1 MVVPRQVRMPAMPY
15 RYVKQYLLAV
25 IGAVI
30 SIVKT
35 WKSTENSDT
44 YNLIIKI
51 RKSRKLSLRKQRYL
65 QLSNYHSR
73 VLENISILSRTCFTS
88 VIDTSWEGK
97 PQGILILTC
106 NDEIKKEIQI
116 PWVMLSVITTQ
127 VIKILPVMDLVNP
140 VEQDPTEDTAYQQA
154 MEQRR
159 NDVVVAQ

>member
-1 MVVPRQVRMPAMPY
+1 MVVPRQVRM
-15 RYVKQYLLAV
+15 
-25 IGAVI
+25 
-30 SIVKT
+30 
-35 WKSTENSDT
+35 
-44 YNLIIKI
+44 
-51 RKSRKLSLRKQRYL
+51 

-88 VIDTSWEGK
+88 VVDTSWEGK

-140 VEQDPTEDTAYQQA
+140 VEQDPTEDTAYQRA
-154 MEQRR
+154 MERRR
-159 NDVVVAQ
+159 NGAVVQWCSGAVVRWCGGGAMNRWWCNDDV

>member
-1 MVVPRQVRMPAMPY
+1 MEVY
-15 RYVKQYLLAV
+15 
-25 IGAVI
+25 
-30 SIVKT
+30 
-35 WKSTENSDT
+35 
-44 YNLIIKI
+44 
-51 RKSRKLSLRKQRYL
+51 RKQRYL

-88 VIDTSWEGK
+88 VVDTSWEGK

-140 VEQDPTEDTAYQQA
+140 VEQDPTEDTAYQRA
-154 MEQRR
+154 MERRR
-159 NDVVVAQ
+159 NGAVVQWCSGAVVRWCGGGAMNRWWCNDDV

>member
-1 MVVPRQVRMPAMPY
+1 M
-15 RYVKQYLLAV
+15 
-25 IGAVI
+25 
-30 SIVKT
+30 KT

-73 VLENISILSRTCFTS
+73 VLENVSILSRTCFTS
-88 VIDTSWEGK
+88 VVDTSREGT

-106 NDEIKKEIQI
+106 NDEIKKEIHI

-127 VIKILPVMDLVNP
+127 VIQILPVMDLVNP

-154 MEQRR
+154 MKRWSGGGAIMWWSR
-159 NDVVVAQ
+159 